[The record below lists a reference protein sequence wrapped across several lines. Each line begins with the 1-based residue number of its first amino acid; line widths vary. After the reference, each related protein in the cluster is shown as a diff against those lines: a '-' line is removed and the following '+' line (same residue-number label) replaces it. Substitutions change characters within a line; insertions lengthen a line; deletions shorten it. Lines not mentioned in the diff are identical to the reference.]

1 MNVKFKPQQIKT
13 LLPILTAF
21 AEGKTIQR
29 WNGVGVWFD
38 SCVVT
43 LDSPAECYRIKPDP
57 IILKYR
63 RYIWKDPN
71 GWHITSLS
79 SLSGISSIN
88 VENMEEFVRWIDNDW
103 ITYECEV

>member
-1 MNVKFKPQQIKT
+1 MTPEKVKA
-13 LLPILTAF
+13 LLPVLTAY
-21 AEGKTIQR
+21 AQGKTIQCQDMSDDR
-29 WNGVGVWFD
+29 WFD
-38 SCVVT
+38 IIYATFDGPVE
-43 LDSPAECYRIKPDP
+43 LYRVKPDP

-88 VENMEEFVRWIDNDW
+88 VENMEEFVRWIDTDW
-103 ITYECEV
+103 VTYECEV

>member
-1 MNVKFKPQQIKT
+1 MTPQQAKEFLP
-13 LLPILTAF
+13 LLAAYAQGKRIQYTYDGKIWEDTCNISFTSPIS
-21 AEGKTIQR
+21 
-29 WNGVGVWFD
+29 W
-38 SCVVT
+38 
-43 LDSPAECYRIKPDP
+43 YRVKPDP

-88 VENMEEFVRWIDNDW
+88 VENMEEFVRWIDTDW
-103 ITYECEV
+103 VTYECEV